1 MFFELNKDI
10 KFLLEIFFYKFD
22 YKDGLKV
29 IFRVIVLIQFI
40 NRFIMNNLIGCFL
53 ILDYFMN
60 NICLDL
66 LELIFYM
73 KYLFYLKKKIICV
86 YFKRM

>member
-1 MFFELNKDI
+1 
-10 KFLLEIFFYKFD
+10 
-22 YKDGLKV
+22 
-29 IFRVIVLIQFI
+29 
-40 NRFIMNNLIGCFL
+40 MNNLIGCFL

-73 KYLFYLKKKIICV
+73 KYLIYLKKKLFV
-86 YFKRM
+86 YILRGCNKIYFWFENDI

>member
-1 MFFELNKDI
+1 MFFELKKDI
-10 KFLLEIFFYKFD
+10 KFLLEIFLYKFD

-40 NRFIMNNLIGCFL
+40 NRFIMNNLIGCFI

-60 NICLDL
+60 NICLVL

-73 KYLFYLKKKIICV
+73 KYLIYLKKICV

>member
-1 MFFELNKDI
+1 
-10 KFLLEIFFYKFD
+10 
-22 YKDGLKV
+22 
-29 IFRVIVLIQFI
+29 
-40 NRFIMNNLIGCFL
+40 MNNLIGCFL

-73 KYLFYLKKKIICV
+73 KYLIYLKKKLFV
-86 YFKRM
+86 YILRGCNKIYFRFENDI

>member
-1 MFFELNKDI
+1 
-10 KFLLEIFFYKFD
+10 
-22 YKDGLKV
+22 
-29 IFRVIVLIQFI
+29 
-40 NRFIMNNLIGCFL
+40 MNNLIGCFL
-53 ILDYFMN
+53 ILDYLID

-73 KYLFYLKKKIICV
+73 KYLIYLKKIICV

>member
-1 MFFELNKDI
+1 
-10 KFLLEIFFYKFD
+10 
-22 YKDGLKV
+22 
-29 IFRVIVLIQFI
+29 
-40 NRFIMNNLIGCFL
+40 MNNLIGCFL

-73 KYLFYLKKKIICV
+73 KYLIDLKKICV

>member
-1 MFFELNKDI
+1 
-10 KFLLEIFFYKFD
+10 
-22 YKDGLKV
+22 
-29 IFRVIVLIQFI
+29 
-40 NRFIMNNLIGCFL
+40 MNNLIGCFL

-73 KYLFYLKKKIICV
+73 KYLIYLKKKFV
-86 YFKRM
+86 YILRGCNKIYFRFENDI

>member
-1 MFFELNKDI
+1 
-10 KFLLEIFFYKFD
+10 
-22 YKDGLKV
+22 
-29 IFRVIVLIQFI
+29 
-40 NRFIMNNLIGCFL
+40 MNNLIGCFL

-73 KYLFYLKKKIICV
+73 KYLIYLKKKKLFV
-86 YFKRM
+86 YILRGCNKIYFWFENDI

>member
-1 MFFELNKDI
+1 MFFELKKDI

-73 KYLFYLKKKIICV
+73 KYLIYLKKNCV

>member
-1 MFFELNKDI
+1 MFFELKKDI
-10 KFLLEIFFYKFD
+10 KFLLEIFLYKFD

-73 KYLFYLKKKIICV
+73 KYLIYLKKICV